1 MIAGRPLFLNHFFMR
16 LNVTLFIGLVI
27 PFFASSQVSSVRLK
41 VHVPSLA
48 ENKNVYVAG
57 SFNNWKAGDS
67 LYRLKRENPTTYSIV
82 LPVFKNANY
91 QYKYTLG
98 KWDEVEIALNDSNI
112 KNRKF
117 ISTGKKKKITD
128 TVMKW
133 AEPKPVAQKNMSPQ
147 LLKINAMK
155 DSVLNGLQPKLG
167 EMLQLLKAFTINL
180 LQEEPDAA
188 TEQKIISEVNN
199 HFKDAHARLNE
210 LFHKIF
216 ETLSPDQKQKI
227 LSAINSPGPD
237 NDFINKLGA
246 VFNDVMK

>member
-1 MIAGRPLFLNHFFMR
+1 MRPQIS
-16 LNVTLFIGLVI
+16 LFIGLII
-27 PFFASSQVSSVRLK
+27 PFLVHSQVASVRLT

-67 LYRLKRENPTTYSIV
+67 LYRMKKEDATTYSIL
-82 LPVFKNANY
+82 LPVFRDVRY

-98 KWDEVEIALNDSNI
+98 KWDEVEVALSDSTI
-112 KNRKF
+112 KNRTF
-117 ISTGKKKKITD
+117 ISMDKKMKLKD

-133 AEPKPVAQKNMSPQ
+133 AISKPLAQKNLSPQ

-180 LQEEPDAA
+180 LQEKPDTA
-188 TEQKIISEVNN
+188 TEHRIVSEVNN
-199 HFKDAHARLNE
+199 HLKDVHVKLND

-216 ETLSPDQKQKI
+216 ETLTPEQKQKI
-227 LSAINSPGPD
+227 LAAINTPGPD